1 MPLPKLNN
9 SVPPLLSTAPAVPD
23 ANAIRSSCGP
33 LPSNV
38 PVNAYPYGESRW
50 KSMPNADEAATDA
63 NGASKLASVVPRPH
77 TCSGSAML
85 DANVAVAWPVDWPAA
100 T

>member
-1 MPLPKLNN
+1 MI
-9 SVPPLLSTAPAVPD
+9 LSRTLFCLFAIVCCAQAQFETAVVLGTVRD
-23 ANAIRSSCGP
+23 ASQSMISGANVS
-33 LPSNV
+33 LSNLDTGIT
-38 PVNAYPYGESRW
+38 A
-50 KSMPNADEAATDA
+50 KAATDA